1 MVSAC
6 SSSHLLHSW
15 ESDLLLVFLA
25 SKGFQVY
32 KKEGFALCPFFV
44 NLLLIHWW
52 TRNSTVSV
60 LRLSLFDW
68 NARTLSSQMFGL
80 KALQMLSILV
90 SVSCTTRLESTETTW
105 WIVQNVPFFATRGPA
120 DQVCLVNKA
129 NSEVLQVRVPSYQ
142 RHLIFSYSPVTLIC
156 LILFNNVA

>member
-105 WIVQNVPFFATRGPA
+105 WIVQNVPFFATRGPQIKYA
-120 DQVCLVNKA
+120 LSTRLIQKSCK
-129 NSEVLQVRVPSYQ
+129 SES
-142 RHLIFSYSPVTLIC
+142 HHIEGTSFC
-156 LILFNNVA
+156 LIHLSP

>member
-129 NSEVLQVRVPSYQ
+129 NQKSCKSESHHIKGTWFFFL
-142 RHLIFSYSPVTLIC
+142 FTC
-156 LILFNNVA
+156 ILTN